1 MTRLQEAPPIATP
14 GLAPRKSWHWRG
26 LTAGVILVAGLLS
39 IPTLHDLFGI
49 GAYYLI
55 FGYTVFFW
63 ITQATSWNIF
73 SGYSG
78 YLSFGHAAFYGT
90 GMYVTA
96 NLAGTEGLSIF
107 ALIGVGALLA
117 GLLGLGLGY
126 IIFRRGLAHEVFALF
141 TFALAIAL
149 GVLVR
154 NVDAIGGGGVLI
166 VGDVGYPDWM
176 GSFNDMLYYLGLALA
191 IVAVI
196 TAIAVQRSRF
206 GKGLFAIRDDE
217 RVAETIGVPTFRY
230 KLTALVIAA
239 AIAGASGALNAVM
252 VAYIE
257 PETTYG
263 IEVSVFVVLMALVG
277 GRRHWLGPIIGA
289 VLMYTLSD
297 RLTGIGVSELSQ
309 ILTGAVLIL
318 VVVRFDGG
326 IYEQWKKVP
335 VLSAVT
341 LVAVVTI
348 LSVTGAVGGF
358 VDALLI
364 GMLVTLAVLLVPAT
378 IWRRLRPRRKEV
390 AHVG

>member
-1 MTRLQEAPPIATP
+1 VTVGAVLIA
-14 GLAPRKSWHWRG
+14 A
-26 LTAGVILVAGLLS
+26 LLS
-39 IPTLHDLFGI
+39 IPTLQDVFGI
-49 GAYYLI
+49 GAYYLV
-55 FGYTVFFW
+55 FGYTAFFW

-78 YLSFGHAAFYGT
+78 YLSFGHAAFYGI

-96 NLAGTEGLSIF
+96 NLAGTEGVSIF
-107 ALIGVGALLA
+107 ALLGIGAVAA

-126 IIFRRGLAHEVFALF
+126 VIFVRGLAHEVFALF

-154 NVDAIGGGGVLI
+154 NVEVIGGGGVLI
-166 VGDVGYPDWM
+166 VGEVDYPEWM
-176 GSFNDMLYYLGLALA
+176 GSFNGMLYYFGLALA
-191 IVAVI
+191 IVAVV
-196 TAIAVQRSRF
+196 TAITVQRSRF
-206 GKGLFAIRDDE
+206 GQGLFAIRDDE

-257 PETTYG
+257 PEATFG

-309 ILTGAVLIL
+309 VLTGALLIL
-318 VVVRFDGG
+318 VVVRFEGG

-335 VLSAVT
+335 VLGTVT
-341 LVAVVTI
+341 FVAVVAI
-348 LSVTGAVGGF
+348 LSVTSAVGGF

-364 GMLVTLAVLLVPAT
+364 GMLVTLAVLLVPAS
-378 IWRRLRPRRKEV
+378 IWQKLRPKRKEV
-390 AHVG
+390 GDVS